1 MRSAGGKCKKF
12 SHLKT
17 FILDVSRVSH
27 SSVFPVGDEPVR
39 ALLVDPG
46 KTAGVCRGGIGRKTS
61 QVKEPPGAVWLS
73 SVLHGSCCR
82 EGETHR
88 FKVFSLG
95 ERRKKNVSDGQSLAS
110 GKGTDKDNRGT
121 VERWKEGAFKG
132 LRIHA
137 VFKTDTLFGMSLGRV
152 QAWFFWCTGGT
163 GKKSLGL
170 GTNYKT

>member
-46 KTAGVCRGGIGRKTS
+46 KTAGVCRGSIGRKTS

-73 SVLHGSCCR
+73 SALHGSCCR

-88 FKVFSLG
+88 FKAFSLG
-95 ERRKKNVSDGQSLAS
+95 ERRKKNVSDGQSLAA
-110 GKGTDKDNRGT
+110 GKGTDKDN
-121 VERWKEGAFKG
+121 
-132 LRIHA
+132 
-137 VFKTDTLFGMSLGRV
+137 S
-152 QAWFFWCTGGT
+152 
-163 GKKSLGL
+163 
-170 GTNYKT
+170 